1 MATRMTRYLVD
12 ERGRKRAV
20 LLDMKEYSRLL
31 RRLEELEDTLALDEA
46 VRTASGFRDYR
57 DVRTELQHEGRI

>member
-1 MATRMTRYLVD
+1 MATRATRYLVD

-46 VRTASGFRDYR
+46 VRTASEFRDYGE
-57 DVRTELQHEGRI
+57 VRSQLEHDGRL

>member
-1 MATRMTRYLVD
+1 MATKTTRYLVD

-46 VRTASGFRDYR
+46 VRTAAGFRDYR
-57 DVRTELQHEGRI
+57 DVRNELQREGRL

>member
-46 VRTASGFRDYR
+46 VGTASGFRDYR
-57 DVRTELQHEGRI
+57 EVRIELQREGRI

>member
-12 ERGRKRAV
+12 ERGRRRAI
-20 LLDMKEYSRLL
+20 LLDMKEYSSLL

-57 DVRTELQHEGRI
+57 DVRNELQHEGRV

>member
-1 MATRMTRYLVD
+1 MATRTTRYLVD
-12 ERGRKRAV
+12 EHGRKRAV

-46 VRTASGFRDYR
+46 VRTASEFRDCR
-57 DVRTELQHEGRI
+57 DVRNELQYEGRL

>member
-1 MATRMTRYLVD
+1 VD

-31 RRLEELEDTLALDEA
+31 RRLEEMEDTLALDEA
-46 VRTASGFRDYR
+46 MRTASGFRDYR
-57 DVRTELQHEGRI
+57 DVRTELQHEGRV

>member
-1 MATRMTRYLVD
+1 MTRYLVD

-57 DVRTELQHEGRI
+57 DVRSELRNEGRV